1 MGEGESQAWFI
12 GSPSRAP
19 PIVSTLKFWVKNIYE
34 LTRKTGQSVLGFFLF
49 CFTES
54 SHPRSQGGEI
64 KKVTILDIGKALL
77 FIHLRDIDH
86 PRSANVCCLK
96 TANGPNIRWRE
107 FSFAVWGLN
116 LGLPLKF
123 RSTHMWVVAM
133 GP

>member
-1 MGEGESQAWFI
+1 MNLHG
-12 GSPSRAP
+12 R
-19 PIVSTLKFWVKNIYE
+19 LVKVY
-34 LTRKTGQSVLGFFLF
+34 LDSF
-49 CFTES
+49 CFVLLSPLIPEAKGGNKES
-54 SHPRSQGGEI
+54 DCFGHR
-64 KKVTILDIGKALL
+64 KKALL

-86 PRSANVCCLK
+86 PHSANVCCLK